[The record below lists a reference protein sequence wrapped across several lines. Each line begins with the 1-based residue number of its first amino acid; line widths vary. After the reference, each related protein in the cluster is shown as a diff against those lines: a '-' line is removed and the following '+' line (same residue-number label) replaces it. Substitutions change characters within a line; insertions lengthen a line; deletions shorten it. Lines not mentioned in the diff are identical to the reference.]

1 MADLQTSTA
10 NSSVDTPSSSTSTN
24 CPNYYHDVFI
34 SHRGPDVKNSFA
46 GPEGWNGLVSFLNL
60 QDKCLVELDGNTI
73 RMHDHLRDMGRE
85 IADQEKPGGHLWRPT
100 NDINDLWQ
108 QSSVSA

>member
-24 CPNYYHDVFI
+24 CPNYYDDVFI
-34 SHRGPDVKNSFA
+34 SHRGPDVKK
-46 GPEGWNGLVSFLNL
+46 GWNGLVSFLNL

-85 IADQEKPGGHLWRPT
+85 IANQEKPVGHLWRPT

-108 QSSVSA
+108 QSYVSA